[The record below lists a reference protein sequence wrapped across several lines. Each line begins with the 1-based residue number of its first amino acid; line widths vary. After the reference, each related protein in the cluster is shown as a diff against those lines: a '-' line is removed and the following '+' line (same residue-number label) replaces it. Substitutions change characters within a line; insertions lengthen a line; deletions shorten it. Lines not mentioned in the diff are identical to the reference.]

1 MIAALR
7 VKGEAIHVKKHFHGR
22 FVITFH
28 ITCFSQA
35 VLADQSRIAYLN
47 LSMISSSSKKES
59 SCYNFAVLPKLLSSL
74 ILGACVSASAQQP
87 APPSTQP
94 QVKVNMINAC
104 TPSADDQKELSAAL
118 AKVPKQPSFAVDYEV
133 DRGRSTLDD
142 NSNILN
148 PGQNT
153 HIAATGNVSSW
164 VRIRKEMA
172 GQSFFS
178 TVQYSF
184 SVDPQNMIET
194 LVLRVRDP
202 KDLMQ
207 LAIEDDA
214 SAVTSPTS
222 MLATNTPVTHIRLE
236 RFGKSSIALAR
247 CTATEAGPAPDQSAY
262 EPIFKSASDVVA
274 HYRGILNARAIIPD
288 ELTRIVP
295 HHKMPVKG
303 TPKEPM
309 KKQN

>member
-1 MIAALR
+1 
-7 VKGEAIHVKKHFHGR
+7 
-22 FVITFH
+22 
-28 ITCFSQA
+28 
-35 VLADQSRIAYLN
+35 
-47 LSMISSSSKKES
+47 
-59 SCYNFAVLPKLLSSL
+59 
-74 ILGACVSASAQQP
+74 
-87 APPSTQP
+87 
-94 QVKVNMINAC
+94 MINAC
-104 TPSADDQKELSAAL
+104 TPSPDDQKELASAL
-118 AKVPKQPSFAVDYEV
+118 GKVPKQPTFATDFEV

-153 HIAATGNVSSW
+153 QISSTNDVSSW

-184 SVDPQNMIET
+184 SMDPQNMIET

-202 KDLMQ
+202 KDWMQ
-207 LAIEDDA
+207 LSIEDDA
-214 SAVTSPTS
+214 SAVTSPAT

-247 CTATEAGPAPDQSAY
+247 CTETQAGPPPDQSAY
-262 EPIFKSASDVVA
+262 EPLFKSASDVVSNF
-274 HYRGILNARAIIPD
+274 RGILNAKAIIPD
-288 ELTRIVP
+288 ELTRIGP

>member
-1 MIAALR
+1 M
-7 VKGEAIHVKKHFHGR
+7 
-22 FVITFH
+22 
-28 ITCFSQA
+28 
-35 VLADQSRIAYLN
+35 VLGLCLTAH
-47 LSMISSSSKKES
+47 
-59 SCYNFAVLPKLLSSL
+59 
-74 ILGACVSASAQQP
+74 AQQP
-87 APPSTQP
+87 AQPSTQP

-104 TPSADDQKELSAAL
+104 TPSMGDQKEISAAL
-118 AKVPKQPSFAVDYEV
+118 EKVPRQPAFATDFEV

-153 HIAATGNVSSW
+153 HIATTSDVSTW

-184 SVDPQNMIET
+184 SVDLQNMIET

-207 LAIEDDA
+207 LSIEDDA
-214 SAVTSPTS
+214 SAVTSPAS
-222 MLATNTPVTHIRLE
+222 MLSTNTPVTHVRLE
-236 RFGKSSIALAR
+236 RFGKPSIALAR
-247 CTATEAGPAPDQSAY
+247 CTETASGPAPDQSAY
-262 EPIFKSASDVVA
+262 EPLFKSASDVVS
-274 HYRGILNARAIIPD
+274 HFRGILNAKAIIPD
-288 ELTRIVP
+288 ELMRIGP
-295 HHKMPVKG
+295 HPKMPVKG

-309 KKQN
+309 KKPN